1 MELGKNCIMK
11 SEVWL
16 VKKRKHE
23 QPSVAIIDSQSVKL
37 SNKVANRGYDGN
49 KKIKGRKRHILV
61 DTLGFI
67 HSIAIHEANIH
78 DSVGAKLVL
87 WKVKDKMP
95 NLQMIWADLGY
106 AGKLIEYIFNF
117 FGWKLWVVGR
127 SNKEIQPL
135 PFRWIVERTFSWL
148 NNYRG
153 LVKDYEYSTKSSE
166 NLVYIAMLHLMIRRL
181 A

>member
-1 MELGKNCIMK
+1 M
-11 SEVWL
+11 L
-16 VKKRKHE
+16 VKKRKNE

-37 SNKVANRGYDGN
+37 SNKVDLKGYDGN
-49 KKIKGRKRHILV
+49 KKVKGRKRHILV

-67 HSIAIHEANIH
+67 HSLAIHEANIH

-87 WKVKDKMP
+87 LKIKDKMP
-95 NLQMIWADLGY
+95 NLKIIWGDLGY
-106 AGKLIEYIFNF
+106 AGKLIQYVFNLI
-117 FGWKLWVVGR
+117 GVQLLVVGR
-127 SNKEIQPL
+127 STKKPHPL
-135 PFRWIVERTFSWL
+135 PFRWIVERTFAWL

-166 NLVYIAMLHLMIRRL
+166 NMVYIAMLHLMLKRL